1 MSLTEFL
8 SYWMPR
14 AAPLAADSACIAI
27 IAAMLSSIV
36 RYAKASHGESLGTLV
51 PVYFFVGLSLSG
63 LRASFL
69 HVLLM
74 DSVLD
79 VLFYLG

>member
-1 MSLTEFL
+1 
-8 SYWMPR
+8 MPR

-36 RYAKASHGESLGTLV
+36 HHPKASHGENLGTPV
-51 PVYFFVGLSLSG
+51 PVYFLVGLSLSG
-63 LRASFL
+63 LRALFL
-69 HVLLM
+69 HVILM
-74 DSVLD
+74 DSALD